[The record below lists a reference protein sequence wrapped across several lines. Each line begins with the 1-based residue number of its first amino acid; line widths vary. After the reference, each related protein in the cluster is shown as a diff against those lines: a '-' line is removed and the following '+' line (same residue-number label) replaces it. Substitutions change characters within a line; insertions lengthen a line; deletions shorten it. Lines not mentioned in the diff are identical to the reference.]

1 MGERDGEVSSLNS
14 KLLSLQ
20 ADIKNLHDVCK
31 RQGKTLQ
38 ENQLCVE
45 EAMMNSSHVRDSA
58 AASHLCSLLFHL
70 CPLGR
75 NNNRKFSHWSFKSIY

>member
-1 MGERDGEVSSLNS
+1 MGERDRAVSSLSN

-20 ADIKNLHDVCK
+20 VDIKNLHDVCK

-45 EAMMNSSHVRDSA
+45 EAMMTNSHVRVLA
-58 AASHLCSLLFHL
+58 TATHLCSL
-70 CPLGR
+70 GQEQE
-75 NNNRKFSHWSFKSIY
+75 